1 MSVIGIGTDLVNIKR
16 IEKILNKNS
25 KSFLNRILHKKEKLP
40 GKISAEYVSKKF
52 AAKEAFSK
60 AIGTGIGTLINFS
73 DINIDHDKFGKP
85 IIKIDTKIKA
95 KIFKKLKVKKANFF
109 ISLSD
114 DYPFALATVVI
125 SK

>member
-25 KSFLNRILHKKEKLP
+25 KSFLKRILHKKEKLP
-40 GKISAEYVSKKF
+40 RKISAEYVSKKF

-85 IIKIDTKIKA
+85 VIKIDTKIKA

>member
-25 KSFLNRILHKKEKLP
+25 KSFLKRILHKKEKLP
-40 GKISAEYVSKKF
+40 RKISAEYVSKKF

>member
-1 MSVIGIGTDLVNIKR
+1 MSVIGIGTDFVNIKR

-25 KSFLNRILHKKEKLP
+25 KSFLKRILHKKEKLP
-40 GKISAEYVSKKF
+40 RKISAEYVSKKF

-85 IIKIDTKIKA
+85 VIKIDTKIKA

>member
-25 KSFLNRILHKKEKLP
+25 KSFLKRILHKKEKLP

-85 IIKIDTKIKA
+85 VIKIDTKIKA

>member
-25 KSFLNRILHKKEKLP
+25 KSFLKRILHKKEKPP

-73 DINIDHDKFGKP
+73 DINIDHDKFGRP
-85 IIKIDTKIKA
+85 VIKIDAKIKT